1 MRLMPKDSE
10 KITKNSGIQKQE
22 IRVDQNFGQ
31 LRLKLGGK
39 TESKRT
45 KHRLFFIC
53 EEIIRNHSYFVNY
66 FMFKVS

>member
-1 MRLMPKDSE
+1 MPKDSE

-39 TESKRT
+39 TESKQNQSGPNT
-45 KHRLFFIC
+45 DYSLF
-53 EEIIRNHSYFVNY
+53 V
-66 FMFKVS
+66 KKL